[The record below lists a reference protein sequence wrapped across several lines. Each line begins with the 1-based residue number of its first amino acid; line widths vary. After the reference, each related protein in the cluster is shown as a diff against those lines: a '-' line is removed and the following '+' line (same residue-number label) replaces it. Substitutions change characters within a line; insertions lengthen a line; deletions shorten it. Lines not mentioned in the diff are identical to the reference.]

1 MEIVLVVAA
10 SAPPFRWQ
18 ADVARRLALLG
29 HDVRWEAVAGPPAW
43 PAAVHLVLD
52 LERLVYRR
60 RAGPRP
66 SDRIPVPGLTARPA
80 ASGIVLDLSGRESG
94 GPADLRLFYDGCPD
108 PAAAVAA
115 LIDRRPV
122 RLDVVRTGRTI
133 ATGRPGNEEPSLI
146 SAGLDA
152 VFARAADLCCAAVAW
167 IASAGAAAER
177 TEFDAPSASAA
188 RSLGPA
194 GARAVGFSVR
204 SLAGKIGGLLERR
217 LTRPETWHVGLRR
230 RGMRDIIDE
239 GRVAAEGFVWL
250 RPDASRYYADP
261 FLVTREGRTWLFV
274 EDYSYAAAKGVI
286 SVCEVSPDGRPG
298 PPRVVLEEPFHLSY
312 PLVFVENG
320 AVWMIPETHAAGE
333 VVLYRATDFPWR
345 WRRERVLIAGAALSD
360 ATPVHHE
367 GRLWIFAT
375 EIGLPG
381 GSSSDALSLFHAPD
395 LFGDVAPH
403 PLNPVLVDARSAR
416 PGGRMARR
424 GGRLL
429 RIAQDCRAGYGR
441 AAVLASVD
449 RLDLGGYRQT
459 LVAEFHAP
467 RAWGASGLHTIETG
481 ADYEAIDILAAAP
494 PPDA

>member
-18 ADVARRLALLG
+18 ADVARRLALVG
-29 HDVRWEAVAGPPAW
+29 HDVRWEAVAGTPAW
-43 PAAVHLVLD
+43 PVAVHLLLD
-52 LERLVYRR
+52 IERLVYRR

-66 SDRIPVPGLTARPA
+66 SDRIPLPGPVARPP
-80 ASGIVLDLSGRESG
+80 GPGFVLDLSGRESG
-94 GPADLRLFYDGCPD
+94 GSADLRLLYDGCPD

-122 RLDVVRTGRTI
+122 RLDVVRTDRTI
-133 ATGRPGNEEPSLI
+133 ATGRPGNEEPALI

-152 VFARAADLCCAAVAW
+152 LFARAADLCCAAVAW
-167 IASAGAAAER
+167 IVSAGTGAEG
-177 TEFDAPSASAA
+177 TELELPSTFAG

-204 SLAGKIGGLLERR
+204 SLAGKVGGLLKRR
-217 LTRPETWHVGLRR
+217 LTHPETWHVGLRR
-230 RGMRDIIDE
+230 RGMRGILDE
-239 GRVAAEGFVWL
+239 GHIAAEGFVWL
-250 RPDASRYYADP
+250 RPDGSHYYADP
-261 FLVTREGRTWLFV
+261 FLITREGRTWLFV
-274 EDYSYAAAKGVI
+274 EDYLYRDGKGVI
-286 SVCEVSPDGRPG
+286 SVCEVAPDGRPG
-298 PPRVVLEEPFHLSY
+298 PTRVVLEEPFHLSY
-312 PLVFVENG
+312 PLVFSEG
-320 AVWMIPETHAAGE
+320 GTVWMIPETHAAGE

-345 WRRERVLIAGAALSD
+345 WERERVLIAGAALSD
-360 ATPVHHE
+360 ATPVRHD

-403 PLNPVLVDARSAR
+403 PLNPVLVDARAAR
-416 PGGRMARR
+416 PGGRMLHR

-429 RIAQDCRAGYGR
+429 RVAQDCRTGYGR
-441 AAVLASVD
+441 AAVLATVD

-459 LVAEFHAP
+459 LVADLRAP
-467 RAWGASGLHTIETG
+467 SDWGASGLHTIETG
-481 ADYEAIDILAAAP
+481 EDFEAIDILAPTP